1 MHTLPQIGPP
11 RPHDDDPL
19 ADAMARALS
28 KRPDE
33 VTQVRRRP
41 TGDFEVPPPTFTPF
55 PGSSEED
62 ALSVLARIGM
72 HDDDDDD
79 ANALPGDRRN
89 DDSA

>member
-1 MHTLPQIGPP
+1 MHTLPQIAPP

-19 ADAMARALS
+19 ADAMARALA

-41 TGDFEVPPPTFTPF
+41 TGDFEVPPPTFTAF

-62 ALSVLARIGM
+62 ALSLLAKLGM
-72 HDDDDDD
+72 HDDDDGD
-79 ANALPGDRRN
+79 ANTPPGERK